1 MFKPCESEP
10 LKPRSFV
17 VQMKVALQEVES
29 SMENIDRATGDLM
42 KAYRELSIRRDNL
55 RALIREQE

>member
-1 MFKPCESEP
+1 
-10 LKPRSFV
+10 V